1 MTLVREAMLTD
12 PKALPAGASA
22 KEAGELLARPEVRA
36 VLVVDDRDRLVGA
49 VTADALVE
57 HVVAAGRDP
66 RSTTVGE
73 VAAPV
78 AVTAFPDMPV
88 EDAYHLM
95 EAGDIERLPVTED
108 GRLVGVLSRSALSR
122 RLAEDEPPT
131 PDPEL
136 AQA

>member
-1 MTLVREAMLTD
+1 MTLVREAMVPD
-12 PKALPAGASA
+12 PKVLPAGASA
-22 KEAGELLARPEVRA
+22 QEAGELLARPEVRA
-36 VLVVDDRDRLVGA
+36 VLVVDDAERLVGA

-66 RSTTVGE
+66 RSTTVGQ
-73 VAAPV
+73 VAEAV
-78 AVTAFPDMPV
+78 AVTAAPDMLV

-95 EAGDIERLPVTED
+95 EEGDIERLPVTED

-131 PDPEL
+131 ADPEL